1 MKARLLAVVAVCLVG
16 ASPAAVE
23 VPADCDVCVV
33 GAGPAGIGAALASA
47 AAGARTVVLERNG
60 FVGGTTVSAEV
71 TDIGLFH
78 AWRKQVIDGPCY
90 RLVTNAMARGNC
102 RLPDVSLQNG
112 DRNWMVGCHK
122 VKPRVYEQAAR
133 EALLGAG
140 IDLRLD
146 ATVVGAEEAPG
157 GWRLA
162 YRRGGELRALV
173 ARCVVDATGNASV
186 AALAGAGRV
195 KSDDATR
202 QPGSYFFWLNTSG
215 MSFDA
220 AALNRAQEEAVRKG
234 ELLPTD
240 LYVAASQFVRAG
252 GGWGVYVPLADDSTE
267 ELRAETNR
275 RGEEAKARIVGFL
288 RRQPGLADAAVVR
301 SARDV
306 GVRET
311 YRAVGEETITQ
322 KDYLSGKLY
331 PDSLCWSFW
340 MIDPH
345 DARAK
350 AAKLIFH
357 ENGAV
362 GAVRLG
368 AMIPKGVRGMLVAG
382 RAVSSDHGANSALR
396 VQASCMGM
404 GQVAGVAAALAARQ
418 GRDVRRL
425 DLSEVRA
432 ALRAMGAIVPP
443 DAAGEGLSLEDG
455 FRSPPDT
462 AKPHLWWHW
471 MNGNVT
477 KEGITADLE
486 SMAAVGIG
494 GAQIFD
500 AGCGIPPGPVAFGTP
515 AWYETFAHAAK
526 EADRLGIELCH
537 ANCSGWSSSGGPW
550 ITADKAMK
558 WLLEP
563 GETPVLKG
571 PCRFSGEVPKP
582 FFFQNRYAGRK
593 VGEYY
598 EDVAVLAVPA
608 PKPRAGTTN
617 LLRLAQWRHKVFL
630 DRKNDCLRDTRI
642 AAPGEAIDKAR
653 VIDLTGRFDRRS
665 GRLDWE
671 VPPGDWKVLRIGF
684 ASNGQ
689 CNFPASRNGI
699 GYEVDKLD
707 EAAVRF
713 HMEQYC
719 EKLVRKLGPY
729 AGNRPSGLN
738 GILIDSYEVGSQN
751 WTGGFEKTFE
761 RARGYSL
768 VPYLPLLAGG
778 WVVGSVEE
786 SERFLEDF
794 RRVVADEFAKNYC
807 GGLARKC
814 HELRLRL
821 SVEPYGNCPA
831 DNLQYGMFCDIPT
844 AECWSHGQLRNHDEG
859 GARRARLG
867 PALRGDGGVH
877 GRADDGRTLDGDAVL
892 DQAAGRPGLRER
904 RQPRRLPP
912 LRPPAVAGA
921 VPAGADHGPLGH
933 ALRAVQHVVVRAEGV
948 AEVPGALPVDAPGG
962 ALFDGM
968 PHVGV
973 VVNRPH
979 DRRELRVAGGLY
991 SVEHVGQELLPRL

>member
-1 MKARLLAVVAVCLVG
+1 MKARLLAVAAACLAG

-102 RLPDVSLQNG
+102 RLPDVSLQDG
-112 DRNWMVGCHK
+112 DRNWTVGCHK

-140 IDLRLD
+140 IDLRLG
-146 ATVVGAEEAPG
+146 ATAVGAEEAPG

-162 YRRGGELRALV
+162 YRRGVELRALV
-173 ARCVVDATGNASV
+173 ARCVVDASGNAAV
-186 AALAGAGRV
+186 AAMAGAGRV

-311 YRAVGEETITQ
+311 YRVVGEETITQ
-322 KDYLSGKLY
+322 ADYLSGKLY

-368 AMIPKGVRGMLVAG
+368 AMVPKGVRGMLVAG

-443 DAAGEGLSLEDG
+443 DVVSLVKRRWKRAALQAVVGLVWTAGFFVALVAMVLMSMLGPDEDKFADGLTIPPEVEKDILIPERECGSDSFSTADVYDDDFARRVFKSLE
-455 FRSPPDT
+455 
-462 AKPHLWWHW
+462 
-471 MNGNVT
+471 
-477 KEGITADLE
+477 
-486 SMAAVGIG
+486 
-494 GAQIFD
+494 
-500 AGCGIPPGPVAFGTP
+500 
-515 AWYETFAHAAK
+515 
-526 EADRLGIELCH
+526 
-537 ANCSGWSSSGGPW
+537 
-550 ITADKAMK
+550 
-558 WLLEP
+558 
-563 GETPVLKG
+563 
-571 PCRFSGEVPKP
+571 
-582 FFFQNRYAGRK
+582 
-593 VGEYY
+593 
-598 EDVAVLAVPA
+598 
-608 PKPRAGTTN
+608 
-617 LLRLAQWRHKVFL
+617 
-630 DRKNDCLRDTRI
+630 
-642 AAPGEAIDKAR
+642 
-653 VIDLTGRFDRRS
+653 
-665 GRLDWE
+665 
-671 VPPGDWKVLRIGF
+671 
-684 ASNGQ
+684 
-689 CNFPASRNGI
+689 
-699 GYEVDKLD
+699 
-707 EAAVRF
+707 
-713 HMEQYC
+713 
-719 EKLVRKLGPY
+719 
-729 AGNRPSGLN
+729 
-738 GILIDSYEVGSQN
+738 
-751 WTGGFEKTFE
+751 
-761 RARGYSL
+761 
-768 VPYLPLLAGG
+768 LAGG
-778 WVVGSVEE
+778 DDPAVNCDLAGLSGLVHNRREELLAYLARHPGWWLHEDRGNLCATRRLRVRGVWNHPLHGYYSGYSRQVSPGEDFEAQRKSAYYQTRTTIGLPYSPFGRKKGAEHPATGVVKAELRTGNLGSFGSSMRFGDKDFCVEVFEE
-786 SERFLEDF
+786 STARERRLTKAVLSLLKDEFAGLKLPEDAVK
-794 RRVVADEFAKNYC
+794 RGADEFILRNGMQPGIYN
-807 GGLARKC
+807 LT
-814 HELRLRL
+814 LRLNPGESGITYLKAFEVTRGTRL
-821 SVEPYGNCPA
+821 SEDRLYDRSNERIGWSKNPDEKFLYENEFTIYEGDWGKPYAARIEVWFRPDSGKPERKLVERVCKV
-831 DNLQYGMFCDIPT
+831 
-844 AECWSHGQLRNHDEG
+844 EG
-859 GARRARLG
+859 WQR
-867 PALRGDGGVH
+867 
-877 GRADDGRTLDGDAVL
+877 
-892 DQAAGRPGLRER
+892 
-904 RQPRRLPP
+904 
-912 LRPPAVAGA
+912 
-921 VPAGADHGPLGH
+921 
-933 ALRAVQHVVVRAEGV
+933 
-948 AEVPGALPVDAPGG
+948 
-962 ALFDGM
+962 
-968 PHVGV
+968 
-973 VVNRPH
+973 
-979 DRRELRVAGGLY
+979 
-991 SVEHVGQELLPRL
+991 